1 MSSNRSPALAVRS
14 KADPEELG
22 RLDLLY
28 RRVTVHLAQVRTR
41 TRDTR
46 LATYLNQLAGAAHT
60 VIYLPPRQKIL
71 AGFGEFLLN
80 GFARSIARAWKY
92 HLTSALL
99 LIAGAFLAYYA
110 TSNDALAAHAL
121 LPAGETRQPGASKEQ
136 LLEMLRSNRDADDG
150 YKFIFASFLFSH
162 NLKVGLVSMG
172 LGVLACVPT
181 VFLVFY
187 NGIGRSWPCT
197 QAGVGPEAG
206 RGYARI
212 TEVGAIMLCG
222 GIGLMLGM
230 SVISPGLKTR
240 AASLVDAGNEGIRIA
255 AGVGIM
261 LCFAAIIESY
271 LRQSHLSTEARL
283 TFAAGTAVFWGLY
296 IAHGFAMERRIKQRS
311 EIVFQILIDQRNR
324 ATRLTSSTCIPAR
337 TGGAFP
343 VRQQPISDGVPRPGE
358 CC

>member
-1 MSSNRSPALAVRS
+1 MTDFVTRNKPDWDELESLLARARKSVKRLS
-14 KADPEELG
+14 PEELS

-28 RRVTVHLAQVRTR
+28 RRVTVHLAQVRSR
-41 TRDTR
+41 SRDAR
-46 LATYLNQLAGAAHT
+46 LATYLNQLAGAAHSL
-60 VIYLPPRQKIL
+60 IYLPPRQKVL
-71 AGFGEFLLN
+71 AGIGDFLRN
-80 GFARSIARAWKY
+80 GFAQSIARGWKY

-99 LIAGAFLAYYA
+99 LLSGAVLAYYA

-121 LPAGETRQPGASKEQ
+121 LPAGETRQPGATKEQ

-150 YKFIFASFLFSH
+150 YKFLFASFLFSH

-181 VFLVFY
+181 VFLVVY
-187 NGIGRSWPCT
+187 NGMIIGAFMAVHT
-197 QAGVGPEAG
+197 QAGVGPEAWAWILPHG
-206 RGYARI
+206 I
-212 TEVGAIMLCG
+212 TEIGAIMLCG

-240 AASLVDAGNEGIRIA
+240 GASLVDAGNEGIRIA

-261 LCFAAIIESY
+261 LCCAAIIESY

-296 IAHGFAMERRIKQRS
+296 IAHGFAMERRIKRRS
-311 EIVFQILIDQRNR
+311 GTV
-324 ATRLTSSTCIPAR
+324 
-337 TGGAFP
+337 
-343 VRQQPISDGVPRPGE
+343 VPDTD
-358 CC
+358 